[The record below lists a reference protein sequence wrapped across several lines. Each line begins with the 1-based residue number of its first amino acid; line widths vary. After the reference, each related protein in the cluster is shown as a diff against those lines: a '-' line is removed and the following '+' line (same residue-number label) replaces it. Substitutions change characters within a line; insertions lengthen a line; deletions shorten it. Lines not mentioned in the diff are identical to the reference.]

1 VSDPLLRRAVQRVG
15 IEAVISALN
24 VEQLNF
30 LRYTWEALARPEQ
43 LPPDGDWLVWLLL
56 AGRGFGKSRTG
67 AEWCRQQVKDMPGSH
82 GALVAPTAAD
92 ARDVMA
98 KALLACT
105 PPWEGFQSE
114 AVISYEPSKRLL
126 TWANGTTATL
136 YSAEEPDRLRGPQ
149 HHWAWCD
156 EIAAWEYAE
165 DCWDML
171 AMTLRLGD
179 RPRCVV
185 STTPRPIAIVRRLMA
200 DPGTAI
206 TRGSTFDN
214 SANLS
219 ASFIEAVRQR
229 YDGTRLGRQ
238 ELYAEI
244 LDDVPGALWQRDVLD
259 RLRVR
264 EAPDLVR
271 VVVAVDPSGGAGP
284 ENDEQGIMVCG
295 KGVDGHAYVL
305 ADKTCRLSPDGWAR
319 RAVEAYREHKA
330 DRIVYERNFGGD
342 MVEHTIATVARSMGV
357 HVATRAV
364 VASRGKVQRAEPVA
378 ALYEQGKAHH
388 VGSLPLLE
396 DEQCRFVP
404 GEFDGSPNRV
414 DALVWAMTD
423 LMLGEPAA
431 TFHRTPHHQRR
442 M

>member
-1 VSDPLLRRAVQRVG
+1 VSESLLQSVVRKYGVDRLLEVFEPAQ
-15 IEAVISALN
+15 INA
-24 VEQLNF
+24 
-30 LRYTWEALARPEQ
+30 LRYEWQALARPEQ
-43 LPPDGDWLVWLLL
+43 LPPLGDWLVWLIL

-67 AEWCRQQVKDMPGSH
+67 AETSREWAKQLPGSH

-92 ARDVMA
+92 ARDVMV
-98 KALLACT
+98 KALLSAT
-105 PPWEGFQSE
+105 PEHEGL
-114 AVISYEPSKRLL
+114 VYEPSKRAL

-156 EIAAWEYAE
+156 ELAAWEYAE
-165 DCWDML
+165 EVWDML
-171 AMTLRLGD
+171 AMTLRLGE
-179 RPRCVV
+179 RPRVVV
-185 STTPRPIAIVRRLMA
+185 STTPRPIAIIRRLMK

-423 LMLGEPAA
+423 LMLGEQPVQYA
-431 TFHRTPHHQRR
+431 TRELKFTRR
-442 M
+442 I

>member
-1 VSDPLLRRAVQRVG
+1 LHATLGGFQERGRNQLRAV
-15 IEAVISALN
+15 EAVAY
-24 VEQLNF
+24 VGQ
-30 LRYTWEALARPEQ
+30 
-43 LPPDGDWLVWLLL
+43 
-56 AGRGFGKSRTG
+56 
-67 AEWCRQQVKDMPGSH
+67 
-82 GALVAPTAAD
+82 
-92 ARDVMA
+92 
-98 KALLACT
+98 
-105 PPWEGFQSE
+105 
-114 AVISYEPSKRLL
+114 
-126 TWANGTTATL
+126 
-136 YSAEEPDRLRGPQ
+136 
-149 HHWAWCD
+149 WCD

-171 AMTLRLGD
+171 AMTLRLGA

-185 STTPRPIAIVRRLMA
+185 STTPRPIAIVRRLMN
-200 DPGTAI
+200 DPATAI

-214 SANLS
+214 AANLS

-244 LDDVPGALWQRDVLD
+244 LDDVPGALWQRDVID

-264 EAPDLVR
+264 EAPDLAR
-271 VVVAVDPSGGAGP
+271 VVVAIDPSGGAGP
-284 ENDEQGIMVCG
+284 ENDEQGIVVCG

-305 ADKTCRLSPDGWAR
+305 ADRTCRLSPDGWAR
-319 RAVEAYREHKA
+319 RAVEAYLEHKA

-364 VASRGKVQRAEPVA
+364 TASRGKVQRAEPVA
-378 ALYEQGKAHH
+378 ALYEQCKAHH
-388 VGSLPLLE
+388 VGSLPQLE